1 MTTDHANTAVI
12 PPTTQ
17 PVARSA
23 AAERMRLHRERRR
36 GGLRCV
42 TVELRETEVD
52 VLIRKGLL
60 KADARNDMHAVREA
74 LYAHLDQTLGPS
86 S

>member
-1 MTTDHANTAVI
+1 MSHETGMTTNMPTAA
-12 PPTTQ
+12 P
-17 PVARSA
+17 RSA

-52 VLIRKGLL
+52 VLIRKGML
-60 KADARNDMHAVREA
+60 KGDARNDMHAVREA